1 MILFYARSRLAALKA
16 AVAPFTVKPVL
27 RFEEPEH
34 LELIE
39 LMLAYDREAIGLGE
53 ADASR
58 CRGGGRHGDAR
69 FSHLSERS
77 GSEPLYMLTFRK
89 PYPPEIVS

>member
-16 AVAPFTVKPVL
+16 AVAPF
-27 RFEEPEH
+27 FEEPEH